1 MCKTGSCRRNGII
14 YVVSKYVFHRK
25 IGGVIMT
32 LKEFWNNANGV
43 YDFINKN
50 GETIDDMVYPLER
63 IISW

>member
-1 MCKTGSCRRNGII
+1 
-14 YVVSKYVFHRK
+14 VFHRK